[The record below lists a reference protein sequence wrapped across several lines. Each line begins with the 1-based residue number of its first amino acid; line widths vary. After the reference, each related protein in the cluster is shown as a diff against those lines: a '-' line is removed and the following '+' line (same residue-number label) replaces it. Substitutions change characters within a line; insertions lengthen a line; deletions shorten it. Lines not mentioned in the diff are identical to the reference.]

1 MGSLEKQVV
10 SLMEI
15 SVKNASHGGG
25 EQIYKD
31 GLSCWETQAQKQ
43 SLFLQLNHNLT
54 HGWASRNDEIAGER
68 AKSPFQDN
76 DKFNI
81 SAPWNRMS
89 SLSLGS

>member
-1 MGSLEKQVV
+1 MV

-25 EQIYKD
+25 GQIYRD
-31 GLSCWETQAQKQ
+31 GLSCRETQAQKQ

-54 HGWASRNDEIAGER
+54 HGWVSKNDESAGEW

-81 SAPWNRMS
+81 SAQ
-89 SLSLGS
+89 